1 SENLH
6 AGNQTFRARSREPF
20 QPLGIVPFAE
30 KKLCVEGQFGLI
42 RAVSFVG
49 IKVCYCHSLWQEIHL
64 SVQINSPEK
73 SNIEQQVCRLACD
86 DPTEHGR
93 AEHVCDYVVLVLRCF
108 ELSPVHC
115 SLVRPPQWFSTYC
128 SYRRRF
134 LAATNANAAAT
145 RHAAP
150 PVTTDK
156 GAPIIAAT
164 VPA

>member
-1 SENLH
+1 MRSENLH

-20 QPLGIVPFAE
+20 QALGIVPFAE

-115 SLVRPPQWFSTYC
+115 SLFALRSGFLLIARTDEDSWPQRTKSQP
-128 SYRRRF
+128 RRDMR
-134 LAATNANAAAT
+134 
-145 RHAAP
+145 RHRS
-150 PVTTDK
+150 
-156 GAPIIAAT
+156 
-164 VPA
+164 